1 MPPPGLRCPGCG
13 SSNIIDDDLHCQTQL
28 VCVDCGAVVSEGTLV
43 NDVVGGA
50 DVSYSQTTAVARK
63 PCPNLL
69 YGIQRVRAICRS
81 LRVNHE
87 IETLS
92 QTNFT
97 QAYQH
102 EHFINV
108 SLQRKEV
115 LGGCCVLVS
124 CRLLNWPITMGTISC
139 LLDADPMVVGAIYK
153 EMVQTL
159 NITAPTISIT
169 DVMEAHSQ
177 EYKISPLD
185 APEELSA
192 DPRQLNKRAVA
203 LVELAADTW
212 IVTGRQPVP
221 IMMSAIYLAWQSL
234 KPTKQRLK
242 LTLEKFCK
250 IAKVN
255 KHKVAMKRVAEMKEV
270 LCKLGK
276 ELPWIREDVTP
287 ENVVRHVEDILQHRF
302 ALLRRAMRTHE
313 ETRLEEGRTSGE
325 DSLNEKSAPSE
336 IPEIQNSSSAERC
349 EIRTDVSEQ
358 PGDGDDNP
366 YTVPEPHG
374 SLQGDQEP
382 NWGKRALFAPPC
394 VVHPKKRKAPH
405 PESKEVTGDEEICDI
420 EIDSYIRTPR
430 EVREFTLVQQ
440 MLSEKEDANVSH

>member
-1 MPPPGLRCPGCG
+1 MTCTVRPSWCAWTAGRWCPRGRW
-13 SSNIIDDDLHCQTQL
+13 SMMWSEEQMSATAKPQPWPENHVQT
-28 VCVDCGAVVSEGTLV
+28 CYT
-43 NDVVGGA
+43 
-50 DVSYSQTTAVARK
+50 
-63 PCPNLL
+63 
-69 YGIQRVRAICRS
+69 
-81 LRVNHE
+81 
-87 IETLS
+87 
-92 QTNFT
+92 
-97 QAYQH
+97 AYQH

-115 LGGCCVLVS
+115 LAGCCVLVS

-159 NITAPTISIT
+159 NITAPTINIT

-177 EYKISPLD
+177 EYKISPLH
-185 APEELSA
+185 APEELAA
-192 DPRQLNKRAVA
+192 DPKQLNKRAVA

-221 IMMSAIYLAWQSL
+221 IMMSAIYLSWQSL

-255 KHKVAMKRVAEMKEV
+255 KHKVALKRVTEMKEV

-287 ENVVRHVEDILQHRF
+287 ENVVKHVEDILQHRF
-302 ALLRRAMRTHE
+302 ALLRRALRTHE
-313 ETRLEEGRTSGE
+313 ETRLEEGRTSCE
-325 DSLNEKSAPSE
+325 DSVNEKSAPSE
-336 IPEIQNSSSAERC
+336 IPNSSSVKRC
-349 EIRTDVSEQ
+349 EVRSDMSEQ
-358 PGDGDDNP
+358 PGDADDNP
-366 YTVPEPHG
+366 CTAPEPLG
-374 SLQGDQEP
+374 GTQGNQEP

-394 VVHPKKRKAPH
+394 VVHPKKRRAPH

-430 EVREFTLVQQ
+430 EVRDFARMQE
-440 MLSEKEDANVSH
+440 MLSEKETNANETH